1 MRWLLIA
8 AALLGVLFAGVGP
21 AAAQAAEPCRAS
33 ADNGCLTGTL
43 DTGEEQ
49 LEGVDVLITPVDDKG
64 EPIVGQEPTT
74 ATTDESGRWS
84 FSFTEPGR
92 FQVEIVED
100 SLPDG
105 VEALPS
111 KSKLLK
117 GPGNSVVVN
126 GMIGGLASGQPVI
139 LGVRSEDYK
148 AETSDFEYFLQS
160 SVNGIRLGLLLA
172 LASIGLSLIYG
183 TTGLS
188 NFAHAELLTMGGFTG
203 YLLVQNVGIPLWP
216 AVALVTVICG
226 AFGWV
231 QDRGLW
237 QPLRRRG
244 LGLTQLMI
252 VTIGLSLALQYV
264 FQLIDTETVRVVVG
278 IPDGVEIGS
287 VGITWQS
294 IISMAISIVLL
305 IGVGVVLLKTRIGQA
320 TRAVADNPALAA
332 ASGIDVDR
340 VIRLVWTVA
349 AAFAGLAGV
358 LYALVTNGVKWD
370 SGLQILLLLFAA
382 VTLGGLGTAF
392 GALLGSMIIGYVVEV
407 SPVFGMP
414 SDFKYATALVIL
426 ILLLLVRPQGLLG
439 RPERIG

>member
-1 MRWLLIA
+1 MGLRWF
-8 AALLGVLFAGVGP
+8 ALLFVGLVLAIP
-21 AAAQAAEPCRAS
+21 TAAHAEEEPCRAS
-33 ADNGCLTGTL
+33 AEQGCLTGTL
-43 DTGEEQ
+43 DTGEVQ
-49 LEGVDVLITPVDDKG
+49 LEGIDVLITPVDDKG
-64 EPIVGQEPTT
+64 DPIVGQEPAT
-74 ATTDESGRWS
+74 ATTDEDGRWS
-84 FSFTEPGR
+84 FAFAEPGR

-100 SLPDG
+100 SLPEG

-126 GMIGGLASGQPVI
+126 ATLGGLASGQAVI

-148 AETSDFEYFLQS
+148 PDTSDWDYFVQS

-231 QDRGLW
+231 QDRGMW

-244 LGLTQLMI
+244 LGLTQMMI

-264 FQLIDTETVRVVVG
+264 FQLIDTETVRVVTG
-278 IPDGVEIGS
+278 IPDGVQIGP

-294 IISMAISIVLL
+294 IIAMVISIVLL
-305 IGVGVVLLKTRIGQA
+305 IGVGFVLLRTRIGQA

-392 GALLGSMIIGYVVEV
+392 GALLGSLIIGYVVEV